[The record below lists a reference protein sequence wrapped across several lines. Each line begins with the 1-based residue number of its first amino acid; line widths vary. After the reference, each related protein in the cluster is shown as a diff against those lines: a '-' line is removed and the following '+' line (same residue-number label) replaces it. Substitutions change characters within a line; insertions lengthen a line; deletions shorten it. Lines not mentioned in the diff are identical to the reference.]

1 MATLVIGRQV
11 PRKPRLLGGELQL
24 MILKRSLSVAQNIF
38 STILKLALLDN
49 NLYIPSSLI

>member
-24 MILKRSLSVAQNIF
+24 KILKRSLSVAQNIF